1 MWLARSGRFGY
12 LVHDKRLHLNEYCR
26 KKKMHRVERRFWKQ
40 EECLKAIPFNIEQ
53 MNIAGR
59 SAVLSKVEYLQ
70 MFCVNFI
77 MTACFLDYCSNS
89 GIVTTSCRTTIL

>member
-1 MWLARSGRFGY
+1 MSTVG
-12 LVHDKRLHLNEYCR
+12 
-26 KKKMHRVERRFWKQ
+26 KKMHRVERRLWKQ

-77 MTACFLDYCSNS
+77 MTACFLDYCSNF